1 LRCRPNLIFADVG
14 KFKNIFCP
22 NTKNKVVAENIK
34 LKFHTI
40 DRKEIWVLYLRY
52 CDRVFR

>member
-1 LRCRPNLIFADVG
+1 MFADAASS
-14 KFKNIFCP
+14 KDIFCP

-40 DRKEIWVLYLRY
+40 DRKEI
-52 CDRVFR
+52 